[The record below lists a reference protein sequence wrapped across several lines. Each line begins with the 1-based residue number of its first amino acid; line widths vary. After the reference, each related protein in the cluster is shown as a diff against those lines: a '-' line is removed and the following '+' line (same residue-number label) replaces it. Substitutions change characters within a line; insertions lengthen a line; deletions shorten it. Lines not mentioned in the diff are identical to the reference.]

1 MEERDRKD
9 LEINELREQM
19 NKMQKDLQDIKE
31 FELQRL
37 KNPNYG
43 WKKQQQEVAD
53 EMKRT
58 GKDLMTVLSLLLSVL
73 IK

>member
-31 FELQRL
+31 FELAAFKESEL
-37 KNPNYG
+37 
-43 WKKQQQEVAD
+43 WLEETA
-53 EMKRT
+53 T
-58 GKDLMTVLSLLLSVL
+58 GGCR
-73 IK
+73 